1 MKRRNMTT
9 KKIEKHNSEVEFNES
24 TASWVIDIIATLI
37 AWPMIILAIRRRAKY
52 HERIKLNNE
61 EIPVEQ

>member
-9 KKIEKHNSEVEFNES
+9 KEIEKLNSEVEFNES